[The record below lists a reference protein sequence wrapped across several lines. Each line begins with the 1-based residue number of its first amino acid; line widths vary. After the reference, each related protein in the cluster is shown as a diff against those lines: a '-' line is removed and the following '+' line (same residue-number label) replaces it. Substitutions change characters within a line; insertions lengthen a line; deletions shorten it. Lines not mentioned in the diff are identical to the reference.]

1 MHHSDFTPNPT
12 EAKDPITL
20 NPGCRSAALPL
31 QEGGR
36 DESLDLRCLSVG
48 CGFFFLSSF
57 LCLPNR
63 LS

>member
-12 EAKDPITL
+12 EAKDPINL

-48 CGFFFLSSF
+48 CGLGF
-57 LCLPNR
+57 R
-63 LS
+63 V